1 MAGFDVRARTVSG
14 AKETRAAPAAAQAE
28 AGNIFIVETG
38 QPDLDAWIEPFLAE
52 LIAFPGGQ
60 HDDQVDAFA
69 DAFNDLAV
77 PVLPGQGLLD
87 LLTRQA
93 ASS

>member
-1 MAGFDVRARTVSG
+1 MPRLRFNAFSMNCVSHIHHGQWVRPDSRSVDYT
-14 AKETRAAPAAAQAE
+14 
-28 AGNIFIVETG
+28 
-38 QPDLDAWIEPFLAE
+38 DLDAWIEPFLAE